1 MKKIFLSVLAIAA
14 MAATANAQ
22 LWFGGSVGFSHSG
35 GEQKTA
41 DNKRQSPK
49 SNSFS
54 FAPMVGFDLNEQLS
68 VGGML
73 NLRTQS
79 NKSYAYYGSDTK
91 EIEDVSKN
99 TSNIIG
105 VTPFARYKFAEFNKF
120 GLVAEAGLP
129 ISYTS
134 AKTDITNTTSIE
146 TSQTSLGLYVEP
158 ILTYSLND
166 HFQLECGLN
175 FLSLNANH
183 SVTKDRDNSKNKN
196 TSNSFRFGANTHNV
210 VNVGDI
216 TIGFIYKL

>member
-1 MKKIFLSVLAIAA
+1 
-14 MAATANAQ
+14 
-22 LWFGGSVGFSHSG
+22 
-35 GEQKTA
+35 
-41 DNKRQSPK
+41 
-49 SNSFS
+49 
-54 FAPMVGFDLNEQLS
+54 
-68 VGGML
+68 ML

-91 EIEDVSKN
+91 EIEDVSENKSN
-99 TSNIIG
+99 TIS
-105 VTPFARYKFAEFNKF
+105 VTPFARYKFAEFNKL

-129 ISYTS
+129 IGLASTK
-134 AKTDITNTTSIE
+134 ADNGTNTQKSQQTSI
-146 TSQTSLGLYVEP
+146 GLYVTP
-158 ILTYSLND
+158 LLTYSLND

>member
-1 MKKIFLSVLAIAA
+1 MKKIILSVLAIAA
-14 MAATANAQ
+14 MATTANAQ
-22 LWFGGSVGFSHSG
+22 LWFGGSLGLRHNDAVT
-35 GEQKTA
+35 KTSDTKHKA
-41 DNKRQSPK
+41 GSA
-49 SNSFS
+49 NSFS

-68 VGGML
+68 IGGKL
-73 NLRTQS
+73 SLVTTSQKNY
-79 NKSYAYYGSDTK
+79 SYDMDDKETVLKNASD
-91 EIEDVSKN
+91 
-99 TSNIIG
+99 IIG

-134 AKTDITNTTSIE
+134 AKTDITNTTSKE

-183 SVTKDRDNSKNKN
+183 SVTKDLDNSKNKN